1 MSAEKLFTG
10 ENTTLTVSELV
21 YLELNMHSTQT
32 VSSLRMR
39 SIVRGKRK
47 SEWGRG
53 GGRYGEVVGGGGG
66 DGGKGREDV
75 GRGGKK
81 KCRKGTPS

>member
-1 MSAEKLFTG
+1 MPQIQLDNTDNKSMNIMSAEKLFTG

-39 SIVRGKRK
+39 SIVWGKRK
-47 SEWGRG
+47 SEGGEGMEKSWG
-53 GGRYGEVVGGGGG
+53 GGRGVG
-66 DGGKGREDV
+66 
-75 GRGGKK
+75 
-81 KCRKGTPS
+81 